1 MELLKLE
8 HKKLWRRKSVQIGV
22 LLCFLYIVIFGGLLS
37 YQWFQFGSPNDYTS
51 SFGNNFDGY
60 SNIREKQEYA
70 KQWEGDLTEEVLQAM
85 VKDYQE
91 RVQSEEISDYE
102 MTDWI
107 SLNSWVQTLWPEL
120 EEADNPYIM
129 LRYVD
134 PSQLTGLE
142 ERREKAIDNF
152 LELNGQTGAE
162 REYFLSMDANV
173 EMPLQYRW
181 TEGWSFITA
190 DFIEGCGVVFV
201 IFLAIAIAPVFCGE
215 WHNNTKALIGTTKH
229 GWNKIAIIKVLVS
242 LLFALELYA
251 IITISSIFLQIV
263 FLGTEGGDMPIQCI
277 KILAIAPWTVLQAEI
292 YEYAYLL
299 LAALG
304 YTGIVL
310 LCSSLTKTTY
320 VSLSLTKTTYVS
332 LIVSLAIVFVPM
344 SIAQFLPLWG
354 QKVFE
359 LIPFVGSSTDIF
371 RTNAY
376 HLFGYTIW
384 SPYLLIIV
392 PIILGLICLPFAV
405 RSWARRAK
413 N

>member
-320 VSLSLTKTTYVS
+320 VSL
-332 LIVSLAIVFVPM
+332 IVSLAIVFVPM

-359 LIPFVGSSTDIF
+359 LIPFVGSSTDI
-371 RTNAY
+371 
-376 HLFGYTIW
+376 
-384 SPYLLIIV
+384 
-392 PIILGLICLPFAV
+392 
-405 RSWARRAK
+405 
-413 N
+413 